1 MHLRA
6 EGWKGSG
13 PPLPLLRSSS
23 SHGLLSVSSPGLS
36 FGLLTS
42 LMCRV
47 VAVVV
52 MLTMV
57 FVPTE
62 QLIGFN
68 GGKWFSFPT
77 ELSVLLFFFF
87 YFFLSPCQS
96 FFLLFSSSFFLS
108 FFLLFLSILSFLRS
122 FCPSFILSFVP
133 SFCPFLLLLVHF
145 VGL

>member
-1 MHLRA
+1 MRLRA
-6 EGWKGSG
+6 EGWNGSG
-13 PPLPLLRSSS
+13 PPLRLLQSSS
-23 SHGLLSVSSPGLS
+23 SHGLPSVSSPGLS

-52 MLTMV
+52 ILTMV
-57 FVPTE
+57 FVHTE

-77 ELSVLLFFFF
+77 ELSVLLLSFFN
-87 YFFLSPCQS
+87 FFLSPCQS
-96 FFLLFSSSFFLS
+96 FFLLFSSFFLSFLFPLISFHSFFPSFFLS
-108 FFLLFLSILSFLRS
+108 FFHSFFRAFFLSI
-122 FCPSFILSFVP
+122 FVV
-133 SFCPFLLLLVHF
+133 LVHF